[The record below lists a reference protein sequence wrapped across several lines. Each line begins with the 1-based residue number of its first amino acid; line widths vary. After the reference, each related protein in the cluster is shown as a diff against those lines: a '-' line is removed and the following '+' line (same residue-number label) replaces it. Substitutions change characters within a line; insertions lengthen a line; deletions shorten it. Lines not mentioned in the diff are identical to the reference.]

1 MPAVSRRAPPGGLAK
16 ARWAI
21 VACAAAAAVAIGIAK
36 TNDDGTDADPAR
48 GAAPVDARRVPDIVA
63 TPVDVANELISRV
76 EAARAPTETSGE
88 EPRRGE
94 PVAVAS
100 HIGPPLDPEADSA
113 RCSDDPPSHI
123 GEYLNPDDE
132 HASAGKGEVSRIGE
146 YLDPLAD
153 E

>member
-1 MPAVSRRAPPGGLAK
+1 MPAVSRRAPPGGLVK

-21 VACAAAAAVAIGIAK
+21 VACAVAVAVAIGIAK
-36 TNDDGTDADPAR
+36 TNDGTDADPAR
-48 GAAPVDARRVPDIVA
+48 GVAPADARPVPDIVA
-63 TPVDVANELISRV
+63 PPVDVAADLISRV
-76 EAARAPTETSGE
+76 EAARVPAERSGE

-94 PVAVAS
+94 SEAVAS

-113 RCSDDPPSHI
+113 RRSDDPPSHI
-123 GEYLNPDDE
+123 GEYLNPDE
-132 HASAGKGEVSRIGE
+132 PASADMGEVSHIGD